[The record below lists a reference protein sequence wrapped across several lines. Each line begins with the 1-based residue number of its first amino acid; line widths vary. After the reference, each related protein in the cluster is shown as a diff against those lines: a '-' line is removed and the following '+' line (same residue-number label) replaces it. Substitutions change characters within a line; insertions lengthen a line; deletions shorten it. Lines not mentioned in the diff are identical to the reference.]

1 MHVVPSILEITS
13 TDVLRPS
20 VNRPFISKDA
30 WKQARMDCTSP
41 SMLIGANWPSALL
54 ENPLALDS
62 LSLNDAEFS
71 HLDHHNGKRNV
82 YKFGGTSVGSPS
94 RLCGLVRIVRDE
106 RERVLAVVV
115 SAMGD
120 TTDYLLE
127 AVAFAAKG
135 DSDSALK
142 VVDKLEA
149 LTLDNAHETQKQ
161 LEVQDVEDM
170 TDVIVDHFKPL
181 RELLF
186 GICLLQEQTAA
197 ATDTVLS
204 FGERISAAIVA
215 KLLTKAGVE
224 AFFLDARTWLTTD
237 DTHGCAKVFFDE
249 SKQKLQQL
257 AAQWKPNTLPVI
269 TGFIAQTR
277 GGRTT
282 TLGRNGSDYTATLV
296 GASLGADYVLIN
308 TDISGVMTADP
319 RIVDRAKALSH
330 LNHHEALELAVYGT
344 RMFHARTMVPLIKG
358 DVTMLIRNTM
368 DPEGHGTYIS
378 GVGRSGIRE
387 TCTTSLENLAI
398 IEARTRILQD
408 GSNDPSQENIGAR
421 VTKVLEELKIPVWL
435 SIRGAHGQAISVVIP
450 RSAEAKACEAIAA
463 ELSAEIESHE
473 VDPVNSESPVT
484 MLSVVA
490 EDLSK
495 VPYNQ
500 TKFFG
505 ALADA
510 GIEVLAVGQGTSS
523 RSLSCVIRG
532 DDTKVAVRRVHDA
545 FNVDYLV
552 TNVVLLGCNHITLGV
567 VRQLQKQQEL
577 YRFQHKTRVNIV
589 GFGSNCCDFMYKPQG
604 FTFEELITR
613 LESCKST
620 STVFSASAQTSTQY
634 AGAPSLEQLD
644 LLQDLAIP
652 ILVDCSGQS
661 NTQALYSACIDRG
674 IHVVAS
680 NARSVCRLPP
690 TSSRESV
697 ATSRS
702 KTGRTFFMYTST
714 IGASLPVVDTLGNI
728 LRTGDRVLGIETSL
742 SGSMNFVA
750 NEVMKGKKLS
760 EAVGEVLRKG
770 YCEQDPRDDFTGT
783 DMVAKIVVLARALGV
798 HISPSAVE
806 LEPLIPHSVL
816 DGINW
821 SDDMSVDDI
830 VAGLQSYDQAFHDKY
845 VAPARAENKRLNYV
859 ASIDLAKFPAIQA
872 KIQPVLLSED
882 HPAYYT
888 KDNEIAFGFSS
899 LQYQPNPLVLK
910 GSGTGAAASA
920 TGVLRDV
927 LTILNSLNGK
937 NVHV

>member
-1 MHVVPSILEITS
+1 
-13 TDVLRPS
+13 
-20 VNRPFISKDA
+20 
-30 WKQARMDCTSP
+30 MDCTSP
-41 SMLIGANWPSALL
+41 SMLIGANWPKEVLD
-54 ENPLALDS
+54 NPLSLDGDVLS
-62 LSLNDAEFS
+62 LSGAAGAEFS
-71 HLDHHNGKRNV
+71 HLDHRNGQRNV
-82 YKFGGTSVGSPS
+82 YKFGGTSVGGPA
-94 RLCGLVRIVRDE
+94 RLCGLVRIVREE
-106 RERVLAVVV
+106 RDRVLAVVV
-115 SAMGD
+115 SAMGH

-135 DSDSALK
+135 DADSALK
-142 VVDKLEA
+142 VVDKIQA
-149 LTLDNAHETQKQ
+149 QTLINAHDTQKE
-161 LEVQDVEDM
+161 LEVEDIEDM
-170 TDVIVDHFKPL
+170 SEVIVNHFKPL
-181 RELLF
+181 RELLY
-186 GICLLQEQTAA
+186 GICLLQEQTTT

-204 FGERISAAIVA
+204 FGERISANIVA

-224 AFFLDARTWLTTD
+224 AFFLDARDWLTTD

-249 SKQKLQQL
+249 SKTKLQEL
-257 AAQWKPNTLPVI
+257 SKHWKPNTLPVI
-269 TGFIAQTR
+269 TGFIGSTR
-277 GGRTT
+277 SGRTT

-296 GASLGADYVLIN
+296 GSSLGADYVLIN

-319 RIVDRAKALSH
+319 RIVDRAVALSH

-368 DPEGHGTYIS
+368 DPNGHGTYIS
-378 GVGRSGIRE
+378 GVGRSGTRE

-408 GSNDPSQENIGAR
+408 GSNDPHQQENIGAR

-435 SIRGAHGQAISVVIP
+435 SIRGAHGQAISVVVP
-450 RSAEAKACEAIAA
+450 RSAEEIACAAINA
-463 ELSAEIESHE
+463 ELSSEIESHE
-473 VDPVNSESPVT
+473 VDPLNSESPVT

-495 VPYNQ
+495 IPYNQ

-532 DDTKVAVRRVHDA
+532 VDTKVAVRRVHDA

-577 YRFQHKTRVNIV
+577 YRYQHKARVNIV
-589 GFGSNCCDFMYKPQG
+589 GFGSNCCDFLYNPKG

-613 LESCKST
+613 LEDCKST
-620 STVFSASAQTSTQY
+620 TAVVSASPSVSSAY

-644 LLQDLAIP
+644 QLQDLAIP
-652 ILVDCSGQS
+652 ILIDCSGQG
-661 NTQALYSACIDRG
+661 NTQDLYSACIERG

-697 ATSRS
+697 ATSRT

-714 IGASLPVVDTLGNI
+714 IGASLPVIDTLGNI

-760 EAVGEVLRKG
+760 DAVGEVLRKG
-770 YCEQDPRDDFTGT
+770 YCERDPREDFTGT

-798 HISPSAVE
+798 HINPSAVE
-806 LEPLIPHSVL
+806 LEPLIPQSIL
-816 DGINW
+816 DTITW
-821 SDDMSVDDI
+821 SNDMEVDD
-830 VAGLQSYDQAFHDKY
+830 VVSGLKAYDEVFHEKY
-845 VAPARAENKRLNYV
+845 YVPAVAENKRLHYV
-859 ASIDLAKFPAIQA
+859 ASIDLSKFPSIQA
-872 KIQPVLLSED
+872 KIQPVLISED
-882 HPAYYT
+882 HPAFYT

-899 LQYQPNPLVLK
+899 VQYPNPLVLK

-937 NVHV
+937 NVHI

>member
-1 MHVVPSILEITS
+1 
-13 TDVLRPS
+13 
-20 VNRPFISKDA
+20 
-30 WKQARMDCTSP
+30 MDCTSP
-41 SMLIGANWPSALL
+41 SMLIGANWPKEILD
-54 ENPLALDS
+54 NPLSLDSDS
-62 LSLNDAEFS
+62 LSLSTDTEFS
-71 HLDHHNGKRNV
+71 HLDHRNGKRNV
-82 YKFGGTSVGSPS
+82 YKFGGTSVGSPA
-94 RLCGLVRIVRDE
+94 RLCGLVRIVRNE

-115 SAMGD
+115 SAMGH

-127 AVAFAAKG
+127 AIDFAAKG
-135 DSDSALK
+135 DGDSALK
-142 VVDKLEA
+142 VVDKLQA
-149 LTLDNAHETQKQ
+149 LTLTNAHDTQKELQ
-161 LEVQDVEDM
+161 VEQVEDM
-170 TDVIVDHFKPL
+170 TDMIVDFFKPL

-204 FGERISAAIVA
+204 FGERISATIVA

-224 AFFLDARTWLTTD
+224 AFFLDARDWLTTD
-237 DTHGCAKVFFDE
+237 DTHGCAKVYFDE
-249 SKQKLQQL
+249 SKEKLQKL
-257 AAQWKPNTLPVI
+257 AKQWKPNTLPVI
-269 TGFIAQTR
+269 TGFIAHTR
-277 GGRTT
+277 SGRTT

-319 RIVDRAKALSH
+319 RIVDRAVALSH

-368 DPEGHGTYIS
+368 DPNGHGTYIS
-378 GVGRSGIRE
+378 GVGRSGTRE

-408 GSNDPSQENIGAR
+408 GSTDPHQQENIGAR
-421 VTKVLEELKIPVWL
+421 VTMVLEELKIPVWL
-435 SIRGAHGQAISVVIP
+435 SIRGAHGQAISVVVP
-450 RSAEAKACEAIAA
+450 RGAEKQACAAINA
-463 ELSAEIESHE
+463 ELSSEIESHE
-473 VDPVNSESPVT
+473 VDPLNSESPVT

-532 DDTKVAVRRVHDA
+532 VDTKVAVRRVHDA

-552 TNVVLLGCNHITLGV
+552 TNIVLLGCNHITLGV
-567 VRQLQKQQEL
+567 VRQLQQQQEL
-577 YRFQHKTRVNIV
+577 YRFQHKARVNIV
-589 GFGSNCCDFMYKPQG
+589 GFGSNCCDFMYNPTG
-604 FTFEELITR
+604 FTFEELIAR
-613 LESCKST
+613 LEGCEST
-620 STVFSASAQTSTQY
+620 KAVVSASSHANLSAQY
-634 AGAPSLEQLD
+634 AGAPSIEQLD
-644 LLQDLAIP
+644 QLQDLAIP
-652 ILVDCSGQS
+652 IVVDCSGQS
-661 NTQALYSACIDRG
+661 NTRDLYSACIDRG

-680 NARSVCRLPP
+680 NARSVSSLPP

-697 ATSRS
+697 ATTCA

-728 LRTGDRVLGIETSL
+728 LRTGDRVLSIETSL

-770 YCEQDPRDDFTGT
+770 YCERDPREDFTGT
-783 DMVAKIVVLARALGV
+783 DMVSKIVVLARALGV
-798 HISPSAVE
+798 HLNPSAVQ
-806 LEPLIPHSVL
+806 LEPLIPQSVL
-816 DGINW
+816 DTISW
-821 SDDMSVDDI
+821 SSEMEVDDI
-830 VAGLQSYDQAFHDKY
+830 VAGLESYDDTFREKY
-845 VAPARAENKRLNYV
+845 YAPAVAEGKRLHYV
-859 ASIDLAKFPAIQA
+859 ASIDLAKFPSIQA
-872 KIQPVLLSED
+872 KIQPVLITED
-882 HPAYYT
+882 HPAYYA

-899 LQYQPNPLVLK
+899 VQYPNPLVLK

>member
-1 MHVVPSILEITS
+1 
-13 TDVLRPS
+13 
-20 VNRPFISKDA
+20 
-30 WKQARMDCTSP
+30 MDCMSP
-41 SMLIGANWPSALL
+41 SMLIGANWSKEVLVDPISLTTNDTL
-54 ENPLALDS
+54 S
-62 LSLNDAEFS
+62 LSTAKLS
-71 HLDHHNGKRNV
+71 HLDHCNGKRNV

-94 RLCGLVRIVRDE
+94 RLCGLVHIVRNE
-106 RERVLAVVV
+106 RERILAVVV
-115 SAMGD
+115 SAMGH
-120 TTDYLLE
+120 TTDHLLK
-127 AVAFAAKG
+127 AATLAAKG
-135 DSDSALK
+135 DADNALK
-142 VVDKLEA
+142 VVDMLQA
-149 LTLDNAHETQKQ
+149 LTLTNAHETQKELQ
-161 LEVQDVEDM
+161 VEQFEDM

-186 GICLLQEQTAA
+186 GISLLEELTTA

-204 FGERISAAIVA
+204 YGERISANIVA

-224 AFFLDARTWLTTD
+224 AFYLDARKWLITD
-237 DTHGCAKVFFDE
+237 NTHGCAKVFFDE
-249 SKQKLQQL
+249 SKEKLL
-257 AAQWKPNTLPVI
+257 EMAKQWKPNTVPVI
-269 TGFIAQTR
+269 TGFIARTR

-296 GASLGADYVLIN
+296 GASLDADYVLIN

-319 RIVDRAKALSH
+319 AIVERAVALSH

-358 DVTMLIRNTM
+358 DATMLIRNTM
-368 DPEGHGTYIS
+368 DPNGHGTYIS
-378 GVGRSGIRE
+378 GISRSGTPE
-387 TCTTSLENLAI
+387 TCTTSLENLTV

-408 GSNDPSQENIGAR
+408 GSSDSHQQENIGAR

-450 RSAEAKACEAIAA
+450 RSSEEQACAAINV

-473 VDPVNSESPVT
+473 VDPVNSISPVT

-523 RSLSCVIRG
+523 RSLSCIIRG
-532 DDTKVAVRRVHDA
+532 ADTKIAVRRVHDT

-552 TNVVLLGCNHITLGV
+552 TNVVLLGCNHITLDV
-567 VRQLQKQQEL
+567 VRQLQKQREL
-577 YRFQHKTRVNIV
+577 YRYQHKAHVNIV
-589 GFGSNCCDFMYKPQG
+589 GFGSKCCDFLYNSKG
-604 FTFEELITR
+604 FSFEELILR
-613 LESCKST
+613 LENCKST
-620 STVFSASAQTSTQY
+620 SAVVSASLSTGKMPY
-634 AGAPSLEQLD
+634 SGAPSLEQLD
-644 LLQDLAIP
+644 QLQDLAIP
-652 ILVDCSGQS
+652 ILVDCSGQGS
-661 NTQALYSACIDRG
+661 TQDLYSACIERG

-680 NARSVCRLPP
+680 NARSVCCLPP

-697 ATSRS
+697 ATTRT

-714 IGASLPVVDTLGNI
+714 IGASLPVVETLGNI
-728 LRTGDRVLGIETSL
+728 LRMGDRVLRIETTL

-770 YCEQDPRDDFTGT
+770 YCERDPREDFTGT

-798 HISPSAVE
+798 HISASAVQ
-806 LEPLIPHSVL
+806 LEPLIPQSVL
-816 DGINW
+816 DTIAW
-821 SDDMSVDDI
+821 SNDLEVNNI
-830 VAGLQSYDQAFHDKY
+830 VTGLEAYDATFREKY
-845 VAPARAENKRLNYV
+845 YIPAVAESKRLHYV
-859 ASIDLAKFPAIQA
+859 ASIDLAKFPSIQA
-872 KIQPVLLSED
+872 TIKPLLISED
-882 HPAYYT
+882 HPAFYT

-899 LQYQPNPLVLK
+899 VQYPNPLVLK

>member
-1 MHVVPSILEITS
+1 
-13 TDVLRPS
+13 
-20 VNRPFISKDA
+20 
-30 WKQARMDCTSP
+30 MDCTSP
-41 SMLIGANWPSALL
+41 SMLIGANWPKEVLD
-54 ENPLALDS
+54 NPLSLDGDVLS
-62 LSLNDAEFS
+62 LSGAADAEFS
-71 HLDHHNGKRNV
+71 HLDHRNGKRNV
-82 YKFGGTSVGSPS
+82 YKFGGTSVGSPA
-94 RLCGLVRIVRDE
+94 RLCGLVRIVREE
-106 RERVLAVVV
+106 RGRVLAVVV
-115 SAMGD
+115 SAMGH

-135 DSDSALK
+135 DADSALK
-142 VVDKLEA
+142 VVDKIQA
-149 LTLDNAHETQKQ
+149 LTLTNAHDTQKE
-161 LEVQDVEDM
+161 LEVEEIEDM
-170 TDVIVDHFKPL
+170 TEVIVNHFKPL
-181 RELLF
+181 RELLY

-197 ATDTVLS
+197 AMDTVLS
-204 FGERISAAIVA
+204 FGERISANIVA

-224 AFFLDARTWLTTD
+224 AFFLDARDWLTTD
-237 DTHGCAKVFFDE
+237 YTHGCAKVFFDE
-249 SKQKLQQL
+249 SKEKLQEL
-257 AAQWKPNTLPVI
+257 SKEWKSNTLPVI
-269 TGFIAQTR
+269 TGFIGSTR
-277 GGRTT
+277 SGRTT

-296 GASLGADYVLIN
+296 GSSLGADYVLIN

-319 RIVDRAKALSH
+319 RIVDRAAALSH

-358 DVTMLIRNTM
+358 DVTMFIRNTM
-368 DPEGHGTYIS
+368 DPNGHGTYIS
-378 GVGRSGIRE
+378 GVGRSGTRE

-408 GSNDPSQENIGAR
+408 GSSDPHQQENIGAR
-421 VTKVLEELKIPVWL
+421 VTKVLEELKTPVWL
-435 SIRGAHGQAISVVIP
+435 SIRGAHGQAISVVVS
-450 RSAEAKACEAIAA
+450 RSAEEIACAAINT
-463 ELSAEIESHE
+463 ELSTEIESHE
-473 VDPVNSESPVT
+473 VDPLNSESPVT

-495 VPYNQ
+495 IPYNQ

-510 GIEVLAVGQGTSS
+510 GIEVLAVGG
-523 RSLSCVIRG
+523 
-532 DDTKVAVRRVHDA
+532 
-545 FNVDYLV
+545 
-552 TNVVLLGCNHITLGV
+552 GCNHITLGV

-577 YRFQHKTRVNIV
+577 YRYQHKARVNIV
-589 GFGSNCCDFMYKPQG
+589 GFGSNCCDFLYNPKG
-604 FTFEELITR
+604 FTFENLISR
-613 LESCKST
+613 LEDCKST
-620 STVFSASAQTSTQY
+620 TAVVSASPSVSSAY
-634 AGAPSLEQLD
+634 AGAPSLDQLD
-644 LLQDLAIP
+644 QLQDSAIP
-652 ILVDCSGQS
+652 ILIDCSGQG
-661 NTQALYSACIDRG
+661 NTQELYSACIERG

-697 ATSRS
+697 ATSRA

-714 IGASLPVVDTLGNI
+714 IGASLPVIDTLGNI

-770 YCEQDPRDDFTGT
+770 YCERDPREDFTGT

-798 HISPSAVE
+798 HINPSAVE
-806 LEPLIPHSVL
+806 LEPLIPQSVL
-816 DGINW
+816 DTITW
-821 SDDMSVDDI
+821 SNDMEVDDI
-830 VAGLQSYDQAFHDKY
+830 VSGLKAYDEVFHKKY
-845 VAPARAENKRLNYV
+845 YVPAVAENKHLHYV
-859 ASIDLAKFPAIQA
+859 ASIDLSKFPLIQA
-872 KIQPVLLSED
+872 KIQPVLISDD
-882 HPAYYT
+882 HPAFYT

-899 LQYQPNPLVLK
+899 VQYPNPLVLK

>member
-1 MHVVPSILEITS
+1 
-13 TDVLRPS
+13 
-20 VNRPFISKDA
+20 
-30 WKQARMDCTSP
+30 MDCTSP
-41 SMLIGANWPSALL
+41 SMLIGANWPKEVLD
-54 ENPLALDS
+54 NPLSLDGDVLS
-62 LSLNDAEFS
+62 LSGAADAEFS
-71 HLDHHNGKRNV
+71 HLDHRNGKRNV
-82 YKFGGTSVGSPS
+82 YKFGGTSVGSPA
-94 RLCGLVRIVRDE
+94 RLCGLVRILREE
-106 RERVLAVVV
+106 RGRVLAVVV
-115 SAMGD
+115 SAMGH

-135 DSDSALK
+135 DADSALK
-142 VVDKLEA
+142 VVDKIQA
-149 LTLDNAHETQKQ
+149 LTLTNAHDTQKE
-161 LEVQDVEDM
+161 LEVEEIEDM
-170 TDVIVDHFKPL
+170 TEVIVNHFKPL
-181 RELLF
+181 RELLY

-204 FGERISAAIVA
+204 FGERISANIVA

-224 AFFLDARTWLTTD
+224 AFFLDARDWLTTD

-249 SKQKLQQL
+249 SKEKLQEL
-257 AAQWKPNTLPVI
+257 SKEWKSNTLPVI
-269 TGFIAQTR
+269 TGFIGSTR
-277 GGRTT
+277 SGRTT

-296 GASLGADYVLIN
+296 GSSLGADYVLIN

-319 RIVDRAKALSH
+319 RIVDRAAALSH

-368 DPEGHGTYIS
+368 DPNGHGTYIS
-378 GVGRSGIRE
+378 GVGRSGTRE

-408 GSNDPSQENIGAR
+408 GSSDPHQQENIGAR

-435 SIRGAHGQAISVVIP
+435 SIRGAHGQAISVVVP
-450 RSAEAKACEAIAA
+450 RSAEEIACVAINT
-463 ELSAEIESHE
+463 ELSTEIESHE
-473 VDPVNSESPVT
+473 VDPLNSESPVT

-490 EDLSK
+490 EDLSTI
-495 VPYNQ
+495 PYNQ

-510 GIEVLAVGQGTSS
+510 GIEVLAVGG
-523 RSLSCVIRG
+523 
-532 DDTKVAVRRVHDA
+532 
-545 FNVDYLV
+545 
-552 TNVVLLGCNHITLGV
+552 GCNHITLGV

-577 YRFQHKTRVNIV
+577 YRYQHKARVNIV
-589 GFGSNCCDFMYKPQG
+589 GFGSNCCDFLYNPKG
-604 FTFEELITR
+604 FTFEDLISR
-613 LESCKST
+613 LEDCKST
-620 STVFSASAQTSTQY
+620 TAVVSASPSVSSAY
-634 AGAPSLEQLD
+634 AGAPSLDQLD
-644 LLQDLAIP
+644 QLQDSAIP
-652 ILVDCSGQS
+652 ILIDCSGQG
-661 NTQALYSACIDRG
+661 NTQELYSACIERG

-697 ATSRS
+697 ATSRA

-714 IGASLPVVDTLGNI
+714 IGASLPVIDTLGNI

-750 NEVMKGKKLS
+750 NEVLKGKKLS

-770 YCEQDPRDDFTGT
+770 YCERDPREDFTGT

-798 HISPSAVE
+798 HINPSAVE
-806 LEPLIPHSVL
+806 LEPLIPQSVL
-816 DGINW
+816 DTITW
-821 SDDMSVDDI
+821 SNTMEVDDI
-830 VAGLQSYDQAFHDKY
+830 VSGLKSYDEVFHKKY
-845 VAPARAENKRLNYV
+845 YVPAVAENKRLHYV
-859 ASIDLAKFPAIQA
+859 ASIDLSKFPSIQA
-872 KIQPVLLSED
+872 KIQPVLISED
-882 HPAYYT
+882 HPAFYT

-899 LQYQPNPLVLK
+899 VQYPNPLVLK

>member
-1 MHVVPSILEITS
+1 
-13 TDVLRPS
+13 
-20 VNRPFISKDA
+20 
-30 WKQARMDCTSP
+30 MDCTSP
-41 SMLIGANWPSALL
+41 SMLIGANWPKEIL
-54 ENPLALDS
+54 ENPLSLDGDTFS
-62 LSLNDAEFS
+62 LSSKEFS
-71 HLDHHNGKRNV
+71 HLDHRKGTRNV

-115 SAMGD
+115 SAMGH

-127 AVAFAAKG
+127 AVKFAAKG
-135 DSDSALK
+135 DADEALK
-142 VVDKLEA
+142 VVDKLQG
-149 LTLDNAHETQKQ
+149 LTLTNAHETQKE
-161 LEVQDVEDM
+161 LEVESVEDM
-170 TDVIVDHFKPL
+170 TELIIEHFKPL

-186 GICLLQEQTAA
+186 GICLLQEKTAA

-204 FGERISAAIVA
+204 FGERISATIVA

-224 AFFLDARTWLTTD
+224 AFFLDARDWLTTD
-237 DTHGCAKVFFDE
+237 EKYGCAKVYFDE
-249 SKQKLQQL
+249 SKEKLQEL
-257 AAQWKPNTLPVI
+257 AKQWKPNTLPVI
-269 TGFIAQTR
+269 TGFIARTR
-277 GGRTT
+277 SGRTT

-296 GASLGADYVLIN
+296 GSSLGADYVLIN

-319 RIVDRAKALSH
+319 RIVDRAVALSH

-368 DPEGHGTYIS
+368 DPNGHGTYIS
-378 GVGRSGIRE
+378 GVGRSGTRE

-408 GSNDPSQENIGAR
+408 GSTDPHQQENIGAR

-435 SIRGAHGQAISVVIP
+435 SIRGAHGQAISVVVP
-450 RSAEAKACEAIAA
+450 RSSEEQACAAITA

-473 VDPVNSESPVT
+473 VDPLNSESPVT

-532 DDTKVAVRRVHDA
+532 ADTKVAVRRVHDA

-577 YRFQHKTRVNIV
+577 YRYQHKTHVNIV
-589 GFGSNCCDFMYKPQG
+589 GFGSNCCEFMYNPKG

-613 LESCKST
+613 LEGCKST
-620 STVFSASAQTSTQY
+620 KAVVSASPVSSASTPY
-634 AGAPSLEQLD
+634 TGAPSLEQLD
-644 LLQDLAIP
+644 QLQDMAIP
-652 ILVDCSGQS
+652 ILIDCSGQD
-661 NTQALYSACIDRG
+661 NTQDLYSACIERG

-697 ATSRS
+697 ATTRS

-742 SGSMNFVA
+742 SGSMNYVA

-760 EAVGEVLRKG
+760 EAVGEVLHKG
-770 YCEQDPRDDFTGT
+770 YCERDPREDFTGT

-798 HISPSAVE
+798 HINASAVQ
-806 LEPLIPHSVL
+806 LEPLIP
-816 DGINW
+816 
-821 SDDMSVDDI
+821 
-830 VAGLQSYDQAFHDKY
+830 Q
-845 VAPARAENKRLNYV
+845 
-859 ASIDLAKFPAIQA
+859 
-872 KIQPVLLSED
+872 
-882 HPAYYT
+882 
-888 KDNEIAFGFSS
+888 
-899 LQYQPNPLVLK
+899 
-910 GSGTGAAASA
+910 
-920 TGVLRDV
+920 
-927 LTILNSLNGK
+927 
-937 NVHV
+937 

>member
-1 MHVVPSILEITS
+1 
-13 TDVLRPS
+13 
-20 VNRPFISKDA
+20 
-30 WKQARMDCTSP
+30 MDCTSP
-41 SMLIGANWPSALL
+41 SMLIGANWPNAILD
-54 ENPLALDS
+54 NPLSLDGDISLPS
-62 LSLNDAEFS
+62 LSDASELQFS
-71 HLDHHNGKRNV
+71 HLDHQNGKRNV
-82 YKFGGTSVGSPS
+82 YKFGGTSVGSPA

-115 SAMGD
+115 SAMGHS
-120 TTDYLLE
+120 TDYLLE

-135 DSDSALK
+135 DADSALK
-142 VVDKLEA
+142 IVDKLET
-149 LTLDNAHETQKQ
+149 LTIVNAHDTQKELAVEQ
-161 LEVQDVEDM
+161 VEDM
-170 TDVIVDHFKPL
+170 TDMIVDHFKPL
-181 RELLF
+181 RELL
-186 GICLLQEQTAA
+186 A
-197 ATDTVLS
+197 V
-204 FGERISAAIVA
+204 IVA

-224 AFFLDARTWLTTD
+224 AFFLDAREWITTD

-249 SKQKLQQL
+249 SKEKLQQL

-277 GGRTT
+277 SGRTT

-319 RIVDRAKALSH
+319 RIVDRAVALSH

-368 DPEGHGTYIS
+368 DPNGHGTYIS
-378 GVGRSGIRE
+378 GVGRSGTRE

-408 GSNDPSQENIGAR
+408 GSTDPHQQENIGAR
-421 VTKVLEELKIPVWL
+421 VTKVLEGLKVPVWL
-435 SIRGAHGQAISVVIP
+435 SIRGAHGQAISVVVS
-450 RSAEAKACEAIAA
+450 RSAEAKACEAITA

-473 VDPVNSESPVT
+473 VDSLNSESPVT

-510 GIEVLAVGQGTSS
+510 GVEVLAVGQGTSS
-523 RSLSCVIRG
+523 RSLSCIIG
-532 DDTKVAVRRVHDA
+532 GADTKVAVRRVHDA

-552 TNVVLLGCNHITLGV
+552 TNIVLLGCNHITLGV

-577 YRFQHKTRVNIV
+577 YRYQHKARVNVV
-589 GFGSNCCDFMYKPQG
+589 GFGSNCCDFMYNPHS

-620 STVFSASAQTSTQY
+620 KTVFSASTQASLQY
-634 AGAPSLEQLD
+634 SGAPSLEQLD

-652 ILVDCSGQS
+652 ILVDCSGQA
-661 NTQALYSACIDRG
+661 NTKDLYSACIERG

-702 KTGRTFFMYTST
+702 KAGRAFFMYTST

-742 SGSMNFVA
+742 SGSMNYVA

-770 YCEQDPRDDFTGT
+770 YCEQDPRDDFTGS

-798 HISPSAVE
+798 HINPSAVE
-806 LEPLIPHSVL
+806 LEPLIPQSVL
-816 DGINW
+816 DTITW
-821 SDDMSVDDI
+821 SDDMEVDDI
-830 VAGLQSYDQAFHDKY
+830 ITGLKSYDEAFHERYY
-845 VAPARAENKRLNYV
+845 VPAVAEGKRLHYV

-872 KIQPVLLSED
+872 KIQPMLISED
-882 HPAYYT
+882 HPAFYT

-899 LQYQPNPLVLK
+899 LQYQPSPLVLK
-910 GSGTGAAASA
+910 GAGSGAVASA
-920 TGVLRDV
+920 IGVLRDV

-937 NVHV
+937 NIHV

>member
-1 MHVVPSILEITS
+1 
-13 TDVLRPS
+13 
-20 VNRPFISKDA
+20 
-30 WKQARMDCTSP
+30 MDCTSP
-41 SMLIGANWPSALL
+41 SMLIGANWPKEVLD
-54 ENPLALDS
+54 NPLSLDGDVLS
-62 LSLNDAEFS
+62 LSGAADAEFS
-71 HLDHHNGKRNV
+71 HLDHRNGKRNV
-82 YKFGGTSVGSPS
+82 YKFGGTSVGSPA
-94 RLCGLVRIVRDE
+94 RLCGLVRILREE
-106 RERVLAVVV
+106 RGRVLAVVV
-115 SAMGD
+115 SAMGH

-135 DSDSALK
+135 DADSALK
-142 VVDKLEA
+142 VVDKIQA
-149 LTLDNAHETQKQ
+149 LTLTNAHDTQKE
-161 LEVQDVEDM
+161 LEVEEIEDM
-170 TDVIVDHFKPL
+170 TEVIVNHFKPL
-181 RELLF
+181 RELLY

-204 FGERISAAIVA
+204 FGERISANIVA

-224 AFFLDARTWLTTD
+224 AFFLDARDWLTTD

-249 SKQKLQQL
+249 SKEKLQEL
-257 AAQWKPNTLPVI
+257 SKEWKSNTLPVI
-269 TGFIAQTR
+269 TGFIGSTR
-277 GGRTT
+277 SGRTT

-296 GASLGADYVLIN
+296 GSSLGADYVLIN

-319 RIVDRAKALSH
+319 RIVDRAAALSH

-368 DPEGHGTYIS
+368 DPNGHGTYIS
-378 GVGRSGIRE
+378 GVGRSGTRE

-408 GSNDPSQENIGAR
+408 GSSDPHQQENIGAR

-435 SIRGAHGQAISVVIP
+435 SIRGAHGQAISVVVP
-450 RSAEAKACEAIAA
+450 RSAEEIACVAINT
-463 ELSAEIESHE
+463 ELSTEIESHE
-473 VDPVNSESPVT
+473 VDPLNSESPVT

-490 EDLSK
+490 EDLSTI
-495 VPYNQ
+495 PYNQ

-510 GIEVLAVGQGTSS
+510 GIEVLAVGG
-523 RSLSCVIRG
+523 
-532 DDTKVAVRRVHDA
+532 
-545 FNVDYLV
+545 
-552 TNVVLLGCNHITLGV
+552 GCNHITLGV

-577 YRFQHKTRVNIV
+577 YRYQHKARVNIV
-589 GFGSNCCDFMYKPQG
+589 GFDSNCCDFLYNPKG
-604 FTFEELITR
+604 FTFEDLISR
-613 LESCKST
+613 LEDCKST
-620 STVFSASAQTSTQY
+620 TAVVSASPSVSSAY
-634 AGAPSLEQLD
+634 AGAPSLDQLD
-644 LLQDLAIP
+644 QLQDSAIP
-652 ILVDCSGQS
+652 ILIDCSGQG
-661 NTQALYSACIDRG
+661 NTQELYSACIERG

-697 ATSRS
+697 ATSRA

-714 IGASLPVVDTLGNI
+714 IGASLPVIDTLGNI

-750 NEVMKGKKLS
+750 NEVLKGKKLS

-770 YCEQDPRDDFTGT
+770 YCERDPREDFTGT

-798 HISPSAVE
+798 HINPSAVE
-806 LEPLIPHSVL
+806 LEPLIPQSVL
-816 DGINW
+816 DTITW
-821 SDDMSVDDI
+821 SNTMEVDDI
-830 VAGLQSYDQAFHDKY
+830 VSGLKSYDEVFHKKY
-845 VAPARAENKRLNYV
+845 YVPAVAENKRLHYV
-859 ASIDLAKFPAIQA
+859 ASIDLSKFPSIQA
-872 KIQPVLLSED
+872 KIQPVLISED
-882 HPAYYT
+882 HPAFYT

-899 LQYQPNPLVLK
+899 VQYPNPLVLK

>member
-1 MHVVPSILEITS
+1 
-13 TDVLRPS
+13 
-20 VNRPFISKDA
+20 
-30 WKQARMDCTSP
+30 MDCTSP
-41 SMLIGANWPSALL
+41 SMLIGANWSKEVLVDPISLTTNDTL
-54 ENPLALDS
+54 S
-62 LSLNDAEFS
+62 LSTAKLS
-71 HLDHHNGKRNV
+71 HLDHCNGKRNV

-94 RLCGLVRIVRDE
+94 RLCGLVHIVRNE
-106 RERVLAVVV
+106 RERILAVVV
-115 SAMGD
+115 SAMGH
-120 TTDYLLE
+120 TTDHLLK
-127 AVAFAAKG
+127 AATLAAKG
-135 DSDSALK
+135 DADNALK
-142 VVDKLEA
+142 VVDMLQA
-149 LTLDNAHETQKQ
+149 LTLTNAHETQKELQVEQ
-161 LEVQDVEDM
+161 LEDM

-186 GICLLQEQTAA
+186 GISLLEELTTA

-204 FGERISAAIVA
+204 YGERISANIVA

-224 AFFLDARTWLTTD
+224 ALYLDARKWLTTD

-249 SKQKLQQL
+249 SKEKLLEL
-257 AAQWKPNTLPVI
+257 AKQWKPNTVPVI
-269 TGFIAQTR
+269 AGFIARTR

-296 GASLGADYVLIN
+296 GASLDADYVLIN

-319 RIVDRAKALSH
+319 RIVERAVALSH

-358 DVTMLIRNTM
+358 DATMLIRNTM
-368 DPEGHGTYIS
+368 DPNGHGTYIS
-378 GVGRSGIRE
+378 GISRSGTPE
-387 TCTTSLENLAI
+387 TCTTSLENLTV

-408 GSNDPSQENIGAR
+408 GGSDSHQQENIGAR

-450 RSAEAKACEAIAA
+450 RSSEEQACAAINV

-473 VDPVNSESPVT
+473 VDPVNSISPVT

-523 RSLSCVIRG
+523 RSLSCIIRG
-532 DDTKVAVRRVHDA
+532 ADTKIAVRRVHDA

-552 TNVVLLGCNHITLGV
+552 TNVVLLGCNHITLDV
-567 VRQLQKQQEL
+567 VRQLQKQREL
-577 YRFQHKTRVNIV
+577 YRYQHKAHVNIV
-589 GFGSNCCDFMYKPQG
+589 GFGSKCCDFLYNSKG
-604 FTFEELITR
+604 FSFEELILR
-613 LESCKST
+613 LENCKST
-620 STVFSASAQTSTQY
+620 SAVVSASLSTGQMPY
-634 AGAPSLEQLD
+634 SGTPSLEQLD
-644 LLQDLAIP
+644 QLQDLAIP
-652 ILVDCSGQS
+652 ILVDCSGQGS
-661 NTQALYSACIDRG
+661 TQDLYSACIERG

-697 ATSRS
+697 ATTRT

-714 IGASLPVVDTLGNI
+714 IGASLPVVETLGNI
-728 LRTGDRVLGIETSL
+728 LRMGDRVLRIETSL

-750 NEVMKGKKLS
+750 NEVMKGKNLS

-770 YCEQDPRDDFTGT
+770 YCERDPREDFTGT

-798 HISPSAVE
+798 HISASAVQ
-806 LEPLIPHSVL
+806 LEPLIPQSVL
-816 DGINW
+816 DTIAW
-821 SDDMSVDDI
+821 SNDLEVNDI
-830 VAGLQSYDQAFHDKY
+830 VTGLEAYDATFREKY
-845 VAPARAENKRLNYV
+845 YIPAVAESKRLHYV
-859 ASIDLAKFPAIQA
+859 ASIDLAKFPSIQA
-872 KIQPVLLSED
+872 TIKPLLISED
-882 HPAYYT
+882 HPVFYT

-899 LQYQPNPLVLK
+899 VQYPNPLVLK

>member
-1 MHVVPSILEITS
+1 
-13 TDVLRPS
+13 
-20 VNRPFISKDA
+20 
-30 WKQARMDCTSP
+30 MDCTSP
-41 SMLIGANWPSALL
+41 SMLIGANWPQEVLAHPLL
-54 ENPLALDS
+54 LDG
-62 LSLNDAEFS
+62 DAPTEFS
-71 HLDHHNGKRNV
+71 HLDHRKGARNV
-82 YKFGGTSVGSPS
+82 YKFGGTSVGSPA
-94 RLCGLVRIVRDE
+94 RLRGLVRIVRDE
-106 RERVLAVVV
+106 RARVLAVVV
-115 SAMGD
+115 SAMGH

-127 AVAFAAKG
+127 AVALAAKG
-135 DSDSALK
+135 DAEGALQ
-142 VVDKLEA
+142 VVDRIQA
-149 LTLDNAHETQKQ
+149 LTLTNAHETQKQ
-161 LEVQDVEDM
+161 LEVEHVEDM
-170 TDVIVDHFKPL
+170 GALVADHFKPL

-204 FGERISAAIVA
+204 FGERISATIVA
-215 KLLTKAGVE
+215 KLLTKAGVD
-224 AFFLDARTWLTTD
+224 AFFLDARDWLATD

-249 SKQKLQQL
+249 SKEKLQEL
-257 AAQWKPNTLPVI
+257 ASQWEPNSLPVI
-269 TGFIAQTR
+269 TGFIAKTR

-319 RIVDRAKALSH
+319 RIVDRAVALSH

-368 DPEGHGTYIS
+368 DPDGHGTYIS
-378 GVGRSGIRE
+378 GVGRSGTRE

-408 GSNDPSQENIGAR
+408 GSTDAHQQQENIGAR

-435 SIRGAHGQAISVVIP
+435 SIRGAHGQAISVVVP
-450 RSAEAKACEAIAA
+450 RSAEEVACAATTA

-473 VDPVNSESPVT
+473 VDPLNAESPVT

-532 DDTKVAVRRVHDA
+532 ADTKVAVRRVHDA
-545 FNVDYLV
+545 FNVDHLV

-577 YRFQHKTRVNIV
+577 YRYQHKARVNIV
-589 GFGSNCCDFMYKPQG
+589 GFGSNCCDFLYNPKG
-604 FTFEELITR
+604 FTFEELVTR
-613 LESCKST
+613 LEGCKST
-620 STVFSASAQTSTQY
+620 TAVVSAPPAPSASTPYS
-634 AGAPSLEQLD
+634 GAPSAEQLD
-644 LLQDLAIP
+644 QLQDLAIP
-652 ILVDCSGQS
+652 IVIDCSGQG
-661 NTQALYSACIDRG
+661 NTQDLYSACIERG

-697 ATSRS
+697 ATTRA
-702 KTGRTFFMYTST
+702 KTGGRTFFMYTST

-742 SGSMNFVA
+742 SGSMNCVA

-760 EAVGEVLRKG
+760 VAVGEVLRKG
-770 YCEQDPRDDFTGT
+770 YCERDPREDFTGT
-783 DMVAKIVVLARALGV
+783 DMVAKIVVLARALGA
-798 HISPSAVE
+798 HINPSAVQ
-806 LEPLIPHSVL
+806 LEPLIPQSVL
-816 DGINW
+816 DTITW
-821 SDDMSVDDI
+821 SNDMEVDDI
-830 VAGLQSYDQAFHDKY
+830 VSGLEAYDETFRETYY
-845 VAPARAENKRLNYV
+845 VPAVAENKRLHYV
-859 ASIDLAKFPAIQA
+859 ASIDLSKFPSIQA
-872 KIQPVLLSED
+872 KIQPVLISED
-882 HPAYYT
+882 HPAFYT

-899 LQYQPNPLVLK
+899 VQYPNPLVLK
-910 GSGTGAAASA
+910 GAGTGAAASA

-927 LTILNSLNGK
+927 LTILNSLNGR

>member
-1 MHVVPSILEITS
+1 
-13 TDVLRPS
+13 
-20 VNRPFISKDA
+20 
-30 WKQARMDCTSP
+30 MDCTSP
-41 SMLIGANWPSALL
+41 SMLIGANWPKEIL
-54 ENPLALDS
+54 ENPLSLDGDTFS
-62 LSLNDAEFS
+62 LSSKEFS
-71 HLDHHNGKRNV
+71 HLDHRKGTRNV

-115 SAMGD
+115 SAMGH

-127 AVAFAAKG
+127 AVKFAAKG
-135 DSDSALK
+135 DADEALK
-142 VVDKLEA
+142 VVDKLQT
-149 LTLDNAHETQKQ
+149 LTLTNAHETQKE
-161 LEVQDVEDM
+161 LEVENVEDM
-170 TDVIVDHFKPL
+170 T
-181 RELLF
+181 EL
-186 GICLLQEQTAA
+186 EQTAA

-204 FGERISAAIVA
+204 FGERISATIVA

-224 AFFLDARTWLTTD
+224 AFFLDARDWLTTD
-237 DTHGCAKVFFDE
+237 DTYGCAKVYFDE
-249 SKQKLQQL
+249 SKEKLQEL
-257 AAQWKPNTLPVI
+257 AKQWKPNTLPVI
-269 TGFIAQTR
+269 TGFIARTR
-277 GGRTT
+277 SGRTA

-296 GASLGADYVLIN
+296 GSSLGADYVLIN

-319 RIVDRAKALSH
+319 RIVDRAVALSH

-368 DPEGHGTYIS
+368 DPNGHGTYIS
-378 GVGRSGIRE
+378 GVGRSGTRE

-408 GSNDPSQENIGAR
+408 GSTDPHQQENIGAR

-435 SIRGAHGQAISVVIP
+435 SIRGAHGQAISVVVP
-450 RSAEAKACEAIAA
+450 RSSEEQACAAITA

-473 VDPVNSESPVT
+473 VDPLNSESPVT

-532 DDTKVAVRRVHDA
+532 ADTKVAVRRVHDA

-552 TNVVLLGCNHITLGV
+552 TNIVLLGCNHITLGV

-577 YRFQHKTRVNIV
+577 YRYQHKTHVNIV
-589 GFGSNCCDFMYKPQG
+589 GFGSNCCEFLYNPKG

-613 LESCKST
+613 LEGCKST
-620 STVFSASAQTSTQY
+620 KAVVSASPVSSASTPY
-634 AGAPSLEQLD
+634 TGAPSLEQLD
-644 LLQDLAIP
+644 QLQDMAIP
-652 ILVDCSGQS
+652 ILIDCSGQD
-661 NTQALYSACIDRG
+661 NTQDLYSACIERG

-697 ATSRS
+697 ATTRS
-702 KTGRTFFMYTST
+702 KTGH
-714 IGASLPVVDTLGNI
+714 
-728 LRTGDRVLGIETSL
+728 RVLGIETSL
-742 SGSMNFVA
+742 SGSMNYVA

-760 EAVGEVLRKG
+760 EAVGEVLHKG
-770 YCEQDPRDDFTGT
+770 YCERDPREDFT
-783 DMVAKIVVLARALGV
+783 ALF
-798 HISPSAVE
+798 
-806 LEPLIPHSVL
+806 
-816 DGINW
+816 N
-821 SDDMSVDDI
+821 
-830 VAGLQSYDQAFHDKY
+830 
-845 VAPARAENKRLNYV
+845 
-859 ASIDLAKFPAIQA
+859 
-872 KIQPVLLSED
+872 
-882 HPAYYT
+882 
-888 KDNEIAFGFSS
+888 
-899 LQYQPNPLVLK
+899 
-910 GSGTGAAASA
+910 
-920 TGVLRDV
+920 
-927 LTILNSLNGK
+927 
-937 NVHV
+937 

>member
-1 MHVVPSILEITS
+1 
-13 TDVLRPS
+13 
-20 VNRPFISKDA
+20 
-30 WKQARMDCTSP
+30 MDCTSP
-41 SMLIGANWPSALL
+41 SMLIGANWPKEIL
-54 ENPLALDS
+54 ENPLSLEDDFS
-62 LSLNDAEFS
+62 LSPQEFS
-71 HLDHHNGKRNV
+71 HLDHRKGSRNV

-94 RLCGLVRIVRDE
+94 RLCGLVRIVREE

-115 SAMGD
+115 SAMGH

-127 AVAFAAKG
+127 AVKVAANG
-135 DSDSALK
+135 DADGALK
-142 VVDKLEA
+142 VVDKLQA
-149 LTLDNAHETQKQ
+149 LTLSNAHDTQKE
-161 LEVQDVEDM
+161 LEVESVEDM
-170 TDVIVDHFKPL
+170 TELIVDHFKPL

-204 FGERISAAIVA
+204 FGERISATIVA

-224 AFFLDARTWLTTD
+224 AFFLDARDWLTTD

-249 SKQKLQQL
+249 SKEKLQEL
-257 AAQWKPNTLPVI
+257 AKQWKPNTLPVI
-269 TGFIAQTR
+269 TGFIAR
-277 GGRTT
+277 SRSGRTS

-296 GASLGADYVLIN
+296 GSSLGADYVLIN

-319 RIVDRAKALSH
+319 RIVDRAVALSH

-368 DPEGHGTYIS
+368 DPNGHGTYIS
-378 GVGRSGIRE
+378 GVGRSGTRE

-408 GSNDPSQENIGAR
+408 GSSDPHQQENIGAR
-421 VTKVLEELKIPVWL
+421 VTKALEELKIPVWL
-435 SIRGAHGQAISVVIP
+435 SIRGAHGQAISVVVP
-450 RSAEAKACEAIAA
+450 RSAEQQACAAITV

-473 VDPVNSESPVT
+473 VDPLNSESPVT

-532 DDTKVAVRRVHDA
+532 ADTKVAVRRVHDA

-552 TNVVLLGCNHITLGV
+552 TNIVLLGCNHITLGV

-577 YRFQHKTRVNIV
+577 YRYQHKTHVNIV
-589 GFGSNCCDFMYKPQG
+589 GFGSNCCDFLYNPKG

-613 LESCKST
+613 LEGCKST
-620 STVFSASAQTSTQY
+620 NAVVSASPVSSASTLY

-644 LLQDLAIP
+644 QLQDMAIP
-652 ILVDCSGQS
+652 ILIDCSGQG
-661 NTQALYSACIDRG
+661 NTQDLYSACIERG

-697 ATSRS
+697 ATTRT

-742 SGSMNFVA
+742 SGSMNYVA

-770 YCEQDPRDDFTGT
+770 YCERDPREDFTGM

-798 HISPSAVE
+798 HVDPSAVE
-806 LEPLIPHSVL
+806 LEPLIPQSVL
-816 DGINW
+816 DTIAW
-821 SDDMSVDDI
+821 SNDMEVDDI
-830 VAGLQSYDQAFHDKY
+830 VTGLESYDDTFRENYYD
-845 VAPARAENKRLNYV
+845 PAIAENKRLHYV
-859 ASIDLAKFPAIQA
+859 ASVDLAKFPSIQA
-872 KIQPVLLSED
+872 KIHPLLVSED
-882 HPAYYT
+882 HPAFYT

-899 LQYQPNPLVLK
+899 VQYPNPLVLK

>member
-1 MHVVPSILEITS
+1 
-13 TDVLRPS
+13 
-20 VNRPFISKDA
+20 
-30 WKQARMDCTSP
+30 MDCTSP
-41 SMLIGANWPSALL
+41 SMLIGANWPKEILD
-54 ENPLALDS
+54 NPLTLDGDT
-62 LSLNDAEFS
+62 LSAAATETEFS

-82 YKFGGTSVGSPS
+82 YKFGGTSVGSPA
-94 RLCGLVRIVRDE
+94 RLCGLVQIVREE

-115 SAMGD
+115 SAMGH

-135 DSDSALK
+135 DADKALK
-142 VVDKLEA
+142 VVDKLQD
-149 LTLDNAHETQKQ
+149 LTLTNAHDTQKE
-161 LEVQDVEDM
+161 LEVEQVEDM
-170 TDVIVDHFKPL
+170 TDMIIDHFKPL

-204 FGERISAAIVA
+204 FGERISATIVA

-224 AFFLDARTWLTTD
+224 AFFLDARDWLTTD

-249 SKQKLQQL
+249 SKENLQAL
-257 AAQWKPNTLPVI
+257 AKQWKPNTLPVI
-269 TGFIAQTR
+269 TGFIARTR
-277 GGRTT
+277 SGRTT

-319 RIVDRAKALSH
+319 RIVDRAVALSH

-358 DVTMLIRNTM
+358 EVTMLIRNTM
-368 DPEGHGTYIS
+368 DPNGHGTYIS
-378 GVGRSGIRE
+378 GVGRSGTRE

-408 GSNDPSQENIGAR
+408 GSNDHQQENIGAR

-435 SIRGAHGQAISVVIP
+435 SIRGAHGQAISVVVP
-450 RSAEAKACEAIAA
+450 RSAEEQACAAINA

-473 VDPVNSESPVT
+473 VDPLNSESPVT

-532 DDTKVAVRRVHDA
+532 LDTKVAVRRVHDA

-552 TNVVLLGCNHITLGV
+552 TNMVLLGCNHITLGV
-567 VRQLQKQQEL
+567 VRQLKKQQEL
-577 YRFQHKTRVNIV
+577 YRYQHKTRVNIV
-589 GFGSNCCDFMYKPQG
+589 GFGSNCCDFLYNPKG

-620 STVFSASAQTSTQY
+620 NAVVSAAPQPAASSTYS
-634 AGAPSLEQLD
+634 GAPSLEQLD
-644 LLQDLAIP
+644 QLQDLAIP
-652 ILVDCSGQS
+652 ILVDCSGQG
-661 NTQALYSACIDRG
+661 NTQDLYSACIERG

-697 ATSRS
+697 ATTRA

-742 SGSMNFVA
+742 SGSMNCVA

-760 EAVGEVLRKG
+760 EAVGEVIRKG
-770 YCEQDPRDDFTGT
+770 YCERDPREDFTGT

-798 HISPSAVE
+798 HLNPSAVQ
-806 LEPLIPHSVL
+806 LEPLIPQSVL
-816 DGINW
+816 DTIAW
-821 SDDMSVDDI
+821 SDDMEVDDI
-830 VAGLQSYDQAFHDKY
+830 VAGLEAYDEAFREKY
-845 VAPARAENKRLNYV
+845 YVPAVAEGKRLHYV
-859 ASIDLAKFPAIQA
+859 ASIDLSKFPSIQA
-872 KIQPVLLSED
+872 KIQPVLINED
-882 HPAYYT
+882 HPAFFT

-899 LQYQPNPLVLK
+899 LQYPNPLVLK

>member
-1 MHVVPSILEITS
+1 
-13 TDVLRPS
+13 
-20 VNRPFISKDA
+20 
-30 WKQARMDCTSP
+30 MDCTSP
-41 SMLIGANWPSALL
+41 SMLIGANWPKEVL
-54 ENPLALDS
+54 ENPLSLDTDN
-62 LSLNDAEFS
+62 LSLGASVS
-71 HLDHHNGKRNV
+71 HLDHRNGQRNV
-82 YKFGGTSVGSPS
+82 YKFGGTSVGSPA
-94 RLCGLVRIVRDE
+94 RLCGLVRIIREE

-115 SAMGD
+115 SAMGHS
-120 TTDYLLE
+120 TDYLLE
-127 AVAFAAKG
+127 AVALAAKG
-135 DSDSALK
+135 DAEGALK
-142 VVDKLEA
+142 VVDKLQE
-149 LTLDNAHETQKQ
+149 LTITNAHETQKMLQ
-161 LEVQDVEDM
+161 VESVEEM
-170 TDVIVDHFKPL
+170 TTLIVDHFKPL

-204 FGERISAAIVA
+204 FGERISATIVA

-224 AFFLDARTWLTTD
+224 AFFLDARDWLTTD

-249 SKQKLQQL
+249 SKEKLQEL
-257 AAQWKPNTLPVI
+257 AKLWKPNTLPVI
-269 TGFIAQTR
+269 TGFIAKTHS
-277 GGRTT
+277 GRTT

-296 GASLGADYVLIN
+296 GSSLGADYVLIN

-319 RIVDRAKALSH
+319 RIVDRAVALSH

-368 DPEGHGTYIS
+368 DPDGHGTYIS
-378 GVGRSGIRE
+378 GVGRSGTRE

-408 GSNDPSQENIGAR
+408 GSSDPHQQGNIGAR

-435 SIRGAHGQAISVVIP
+435 SIRGAHGQAISVVVP
-450 RSAEAKACEAIAA
+450 RSAEEIACAAINA
-463 ELSAEIESHE
+463 ELSAEIASHE
-473 VDPVNSESPVT
+473 VDPLNSESPVT

-495 VPYNQ
+495 IPYNQ

-532 DDTKVAVRRVHDA
+532 NDTKVAVRRVHDA

-577 YRFQHKTRVNIV
+577 YRYQHKARVNIV
-589 GFGSNCCDFMYKPQG
+589 GFGSNCCDFLYNPKG
-604 FTFEELITR
+604 FTFDELITR

-620 STVFSASAQTSTQY
+620 NAVVSASSAPSASTPY
-634 AGAPSLEQLD
+634 AGAPSVEQLD
-644 LLQDLAIP
+644 ELQDLAIP
-652 ILVDCSGQS
+652 ILIDCSGQG
-661 NTQALYSACIDRG
+661 NTQDLYSACIERG

-697 ATSRS
+697 ATTRA

-742 SGSMNFVA
+742 SGSMNYVA

-760 EAVGEVLRKG
+760 EAVGEVIRLG
-770 YCEQDPRDDFTGT
+770 YCERDPREDFTGT

-798 HISPSAVE
+798 HVNPSSVE
-806 LEPLIPHSVL
+806 LEPLIPQSVL
-816 DGINW
+816 DTIAW
-821 SDDMSVDDI
+821 SNDMEVEDI
-830 VAGLQSYDQAFHDKY
+830 VSGLETHDEIFREKY
-845 VAPARAENKRLNYV
+845 YVPAMAENKRLHYV
-859 ASIDLAKFPAIQA
+859 ASIDLSKFPSIQA
-872 KIQPVLLSED
+872 KIRPVLISED
-882 HPAYYT
+882 HPAFYT
-888 KDNEIAFGFSS
+888 KENEIAFGFSS
-899 LQYQPNPLVLK
+899 VQYPNPLVLK
-910 GSGTGAAASA
+910 GSGSGAAASA

-937 NVHV
+937 SVHV

>member
-1 MHVVPSILEITS
+1 
-13 TDVLRPS
+13 
-20 VNRPFISKDA
+20 
-30 WKQARMDCTSP
+30 MDCTSP
-41 SMLIGANWPSALL
+41 SMLIGANWPKEVLD
-54 ENPLALDS
+54 NPLSLDGDVLS
-62 LSLNDAEFS
+62 LSGAADAEFS
-71 HLDHHNGKRNV
+71 HLDHRNGKRNV
-82 YKFGGTSVGSPS
+82 YKFGGTSVGSPA
-94 RLCGLVRIVRDE
+94 RLCGLVRILREE
-106 RERVLAVVV
+106 RGRVLAVVV
-115 SAMGD
+115 SAMGH

-135 DSDSALK
+135 DADSALK
-142 VVDKLEA
+142 VVDKIQA
-149 LTLDNAHETQKQ
+149 LTLTNAHDTQKE
-161 LEVQDVEDM
+161 LEVEEIEDM
-170 TDVIVDHFKPL
+170 TEVIVNHFKPL
-181 RELLF
+181 RELLY

-204 FGERISAAIVA
+204 FGERISANIVA

-224 AFFLDARTWLTTD
+224 AFFLDARDWLTTD

-249 SKQKLQQL
+249 SKEKLQEL
-257 AAQWKPNTLPVI
+257 SKEWKSNTLPVI
-269 TGFIAQTR
+269 TGFIGSTR
-277 GGRTT
+277 SGRTT

-296 GASLGADYVLIN
+296 GSSLGADYVLIN

-319 RIVDRAKALSH
+319 RIVDRAAALSH

-368 DPEGHGTYIS
+368 DPNGHGTYIS
-378 GVGRSGIRE
+378 GVGRSGTRE

-408 GSNDPSQENIGAR
+408 GSSDPHQQENIGAR

-435 SIRGAHGQAISVVIP
+435 SIRGAHGQAISVVVP
-450 RSAEAKACEAIAA
+450 RSAEEIACAAINT
-463 ELSAEIESHE
+463 ELSTEIESHE
-473 VDPVNSESPVT
+473 VDPLNSESPVT

-490 EDLSK
+490 EDLSTI
-495 VPYNQ
+495 PYNQ

-510 GIEVLAVGQGTSS
+510 GIEVLAVGG
-523 RSLSCVIRG
+523 
-532 DDTKVAVRRVHDA
+532 
-545 FNVDYLV
+545 
-552 TNVVLLGCNHITLGV
+552 GCNHITLGV

-577 YRFQHKTRVNIV
+577 YRYQHKARVNIV
-589 GFGSNCCDFMYKPQG
+589 GFGSNCCDFLYNPKG
-604 FTFEELITR
+604 FTFEDLISR
-613 LESCKST
+613 LEDCKST
-620 STVFSASAQTSTQY
+620 TAVVSASPSVSSAY
-634 AGAPSLEQLD
+634 AGAPSLDQLD
-644 LLQDLAIP
+644 QLQDSAIP
-652 ILVDCSGQS
+652 ILIDCSGQG
-661 NTQALYSACIDRG
+661 NTQELYSACIERG

-697 ATSRS
+697 ATSRA

-714 IGASLPVVDTLGNI
+714 IGASLPVIDTLGNI

-750 NEVMKGKKLS
+750 NEVLKGKKLS

-770 YCEQDPRDDFTGT
+770 YCERDPREDFTGT

-798 HISPSAVE
+798 HINPSAVE
-806 LEPLIPHSVL
+806 LEPLIPQSVL
-816 DGINW
+816 DTITW
-821 SDDMSVDDI
+821 SNTMEVDDI
-830 VAGLQSYDQAFHDKY
+830 VSGLKSYDEVFHKKY
-845 VAPARAENKRLNYV
+845 YVPAVAENKRLHYV
-859 ASIDLAKFPAIQA
+859 ASIDLSKFPSIQA
-872 KIQPVLLSED
+872 KIQPVLISED
-882 HPAYYT
+882 HPAFYT

-899 LQYQPNPLVLK
+899 VQYPNPLVLK

>member
-1 MHVVPSILEITS
+1 
-13 TDVLRPS
+13 
-20 VNRPFISKDA
+20 
-30 WKQARMDCTSP
+30 MDCTSP
-41 SMLIGANWPSALL
+41 SMLIGANWPKETL
-54 ENPLALDS
+54 EHPLSLDGDSFS
-62 LSLNDAEFS
+62 LSAAADSAQFS
-71 HLDHHNGKRNV
+71 HLDHRNGQRNV
-82 YKFGGTSVGSPS
+82 YKFGGTSVGSPA
-94 RLCGLVRIVRDE
+94 RLCGLVRIVRSE
-106 RERVLAVVV
+106 RARVLAVVV
-115 SAMGD
+115 SAMGH

-135 DSDSALK
+135 DAERALQ
-142 VVDKLEA
+142 VVDKLQT
-149 LTLDNAHETQKQ
+149 LTLSNAHDTQTELG
-161 LEVQDVEDM
+161 LELEQVEDM
-170 TDVIVDHFKPL
+170 TDVIVQHFKPL

-204 FGERISAAIVA
+204 FGERISATIVA

-224 AFFLDARTWLTTD
+224 AFYLDAREWLTTD
-237 DTHGCAKVFFDE
+237 DTHGCAKVDFDE
-249 SKQKLQQL
+249 SKEKLQRL
-257 AAQWKPNTLPVI
+257 AKQWKPNTLPVI
-269 TGFIAQTR
+269 TGFIARTR
-277 GGRTT
+277 SGRTT

-296 GASLGADYVLIN
+296 GSSLGADYVLIN

-319 RIVDRAKALSH
+319 RIVERATALSH

-368 DPEGHGTYIS
+368 DPNGHGTYIS
-378 GVGRSGIRE
+378 GVGRSGTRE

-408 GSNDPSQENIGAR
+408 GSSDPHQQGNIGAR

-435 SIRGAHGQAISVVIP
+435 SIRGAHGQAISVVVP
-450 RSAEAKACEAIAA
+450 RSAEEQACAAINA

-473 VDPVNSESPVT
+473 VDPLNSESPVT

-495 VPYNQ
+495 IPYNQ

-523 RSLSCVIRG
+523 RSLSCVIHG
-532 DDTKVAVRRVHDA
+532 ADTKVAVRRVHDA

-577 YRFQHKTRVNIV
+577 YRFQHKARVNIV
-589 GFGSNCCDFMYKPQG
+589 GFGSNCCDFLFNPKG

-613 LESCKST
+613 LEGCKST
-620 STVFSASAQTSTQY
+620 KSVVSASSPSSASSQY
-634 AGAPSLEQLD
+634 AGAPSSEQLD
-644 LLQDLAIP
+644 QLQDLAIP
-652 ILVDCSGQS
+652 ILIDCSGQAS
-661 NTQALYSACIDRG
+661 TKDLYSACIERG

-680 NARSVCRLPP
+680 NARSVSSLPP

-697 ATSRS
+697 ATTRS

-728 LRTGDRVLGIETSL
+728 LRTGDRVLSIETSL

-770 YCEQDPRDDFTGT
+770 YCERDPREDFTGT
-783 DMVAKIVVLARALGV
+783 DMVSKIVVLARALGV
-798 HISPSAVE
+798 HLNPSAVQ

-816 DGINW
+816 DTISW
-821 SDDMSVDDI
+821 SSEMEVADI
-830 VAGLQSYDQAFHDKY
+830 VSGLESYDDAFRAKY
-845 VAPARAENKRLNYV
+845 YVPAVAEGKRLHYV
-859 ASIDLAKFPAIQA
+859 ASIDLAKFPSIQA
-872 KIQPVLLSED
+872 KIQPVLVNED

-899 LQYQPNPLVLK
+899 VQYPNPLVLK

>member
-1 MHVVPSILEITS
+1 
-13 TDVLRPS
+13 
-20 VNRPFISKDA
+20 
-30 WKQARMDCTSP
+30 MDCTSP
-41 SMLIGANWPSALL
+41 SMLIGANWPKEVLD
-54 ENPLALDS
+54 NPLSLDGDVLS
-62 LSLNDAEFS
+62 LSGAADAEFS

-82 YKFGGTSVGSPS
+82 YKFGGTSVGSPA
-94 RLCGLVRIVRDE
+94 RLCGLVRILREE
-106 RERVLAVVV
+106 RGRVLAVVV
-115 SAMGD
+115 SAMGH

-135 DSDSALK
+135 DADSALK
-142 VVDKLEA
+142 VVDKIQA
-149 LTLDNAHETQKQ
+149 LTLTNAHDTQKE
-161 LEVQDVEDM
+161 LEVEEIEDM
-170 TDVIVDHFKPL
+170 TEVIVNHFKPL
-181 RELLF
+181 RELLY

-204 FGERISAAIVA
+204 FGERISANIVA

-224 AFFLDARTWLTTD
+224 AFFLDARDWLTTD

-249 SKQKLQQL
+249 SKEKLQEL
-257 AAQWKPNTLPVI
+257 SKEWKSNTLPVI
-269 TGFIAQTR
+269 TGFIGSTR
-277 GGRTT
+277 SGRTT

-296 GASLGADYVLIN
+296 GSSLGADYVLIN

-319 RIVDRAKALSH
+319 RIVDRAAALSH

-368 DPEGHGTYIS
+368 DPNGHGTYIS
-378 GVGRSGIRE
+378 GVGRSGTRE

-408 GSNDPSQENIGAR
+408 GSSDPHQQENIGAR

-435 SIRGAHGQAISVVIP
+435 SIRGAHGQAISVVVP
-450 RSAEAKACEAIAA
+450 RSAEEIACAAINT
-463 ELSAEIESHE
+463 ELSTEIESHE
-473 VDPVNSESPVT
+473 VDPLNSESPVT

-490 EDLSK
+490 EDLSTI
-495 VPYNQ
+495 PYNQ

-510 GIEVLAVGQGTSS
+510 GIEVLAVGG
-523 RSLSCVIRG
+523 
-532 DDTKVAVRRVHDA
+532 
-545 FNVDYLV
+545 
-552 TNVVLLGCNHITLGV
+552 GCNHITLGV

-577 YRFQHKTRVNIV
+577 YRYQHKARVNIV
-589 GFGSNCCDFMYKPQG
+589 GFGSNCCDFLYNPKG
-604 FTFEELITR
+604 FTFEDLISR
-613 LESCKST
+613 LEDCKST
-620 STVFSASAQTSTQY
+620 TAVVSASPSVSSAY
-634 AGAPSLEQLD
+634 AGAPSLDQLD
-644 LLQDLAIP
+644 QLQDSAIP
-652 ILVDCSGQS
+652 ILIDCSGQG
-661 NTQALYSACIDRG
+661 NTQELYSACIERG

-697 ATSRS
+697 ATSRA

-714 IGASLPVVDTLGNI
+714 IGASLPVIDTLGNI

-750 NEVMKGKKLS
+750 NEVLKGKKLS

-770 YCEQDPRDDFTGT
+770 YCERDPREDFTGT

-798 HISPSAVE
+798 HINPSAVE
-806 LEPLIPHSVL
+806 LEPLIPQSVL
-816 DGINW
+816 DTITW
-821 SDDMSVDDI
+821 SNTMEVDDI
-830 VAGLQSYDQAFHDKY
+830 VSGLKSYDEVFHKKY
-845 VAPARAENKRLNYV
+845 YVPAVAENKRLHYV
-859 ASIDLAKFPAIQA
+859 ASIDLSKFPSIQA
-872 KIQPVLLSED
+872 KIQPVLISED
-882 HPAYYT
+882 HPAFYT

-899 LQYQPNPLVLK
+899 VQYPNPLVLK

>member
-1 MHVVPSILEITS
+1 
-13 TDVLRPS
+13 
-20 VNRPFISKDA
+20 
-30 WKQARMDCTSP
+30 MDCTSP
-41 SMLIGANWPSALL
+41 SMLIGANWSKEVLVDPISLTTNDTL
-54 ENPLALDS
+54 S
-62 LSLNDAEFS
+62 LSTAKLS
-71 HLDHHNGKRNV
+71 HLDHCNGKRNV

-94 RLCGLVRIVRDE
+94 RLCGLVHIVRNE
-106 RERVLAVVV
+106 RERILAVVV
-115 SAMGD
+115 SAMGH
-120 TTDYLLE
+120 TTDHLLK
-127 AVAFAAKG
+127 AATLAAKG
-135 DSDSALK
+135 DADNALK
-142 VVDKLEA
+142 VVDMLQA
-149 LTLDNAHETQKQ
+149 LTLTNAHETQKELQVEQ
-161 LEVQDVEDM
+161 LEDM

-186 GICLLQEQTAA
+186 GISLLEELTTA

-204 FGERISAAIVA
+204 YGERISANIVA
-215 KLLTKAGVE
+215 KLLTKAGVG
-224 AFFLDARTWLTTD
+224 ALYLDARKWLTTD

-249 SKQKLQQL
+249 SKEKLLEL
-257 AAQWKPNTLPVI
+257 AKQWKPNTVPVI
-269 TGFIAQTR
+269 AGFIARTR

-296 GASLGADYVLIN
+296 GASLDADYVLIN

-319 RIVDRAKALSH
+319 RIVERAVALSH

-358 DVTMLIRNTM
+358 DATMLIRNTM
-368 DPEGHGTYIS
+368 DPNGHGTYIS
-378 GVGRSGIRE
+378 GISRSGTPE
-387 TCTTSLENLAI
+387 TCTTSLENLTV

-408 GSNDPSQENIGAR
+408 GGSDSHQQENIGAR

-450 RSAEAKACEAIAA
+450 RSSEEQACAAINV

-473 VDPVNSESPVT
+473 VDPVNSISPVT

-523 RSLSCVIRG
+523 RSLSCIIRG
-532 DDTKVAVRRVHDA
+532 ADTKIAVRRVHDA

-552 TNVVLLGCNHITLGV
+552 TNVVLLGCNHITLDV
-567 VRQLQKQQEL
+567 VRQLQKQREL
-577 YRFQHKTRVNIV
+577 YRYQHKAHVNIV
-589 GFGSNCCDFMYKPQG
+589 GFGSKCCDFLYNSKG
-604 FTFEELITR
+604 FSFEELILR
-613 LESCKST
+613 LENCKST
-620 STVFSASAQTSTQY
+620 SAVVSASLSTGQMPY
-634 AGAPSLEQLD
+634 SGTPSLEQLD
-644 LLQDLAIP
+644 QLQDLAIP
-652 ILVDCSGQS
+652 ILVDCSGQGS
-661 NTQALYSACIDRG
+661 TQDLYSACIERG

-697 ATSRS
+697 ATTRT

-714 IGASLPVVDTLGNI
+714 IGASLPVVETLGNI
-728 LRTGDRVLGIETSL
+728 LRMGDRVLRIETSL

-750 NEVMKGKKLS
+750 NEVMKGKNLS

-770 YCEQDPRDDFTGT
+770 YCERDPREDFTGT

-798 HISPSAVE
+798 HISASAVQ
-806 LEPLIPHSVL
+806 LEPLIPQSVL
-816 DGINW
+816 DTIAW
-821 SDDMSVDDI
+821 SNDLEVNDI
-830 VAGLQSYDQAFHDKY
+830 VTGLEAYDATFREKY
-845 VAPARAENKRLNYV
+845 YIPAVAESKRLHYV
-859 ASIDLAKFPAIQA
+859 ASIDLAKFPSIQA
-872 KIQPVLLSED
+872 TIKPLLISED
-882 HPAYYT
+882 HPVFYT

-899 LQYQPNPLVLK
+899 VQYPNPLVLK

>member
-1 MHVVPSILEITS
+1 
-13 TDVLRPS
+13 
-20 VNRPFISKDA
+20 
-30 WKQARMDCTSP
+30 MDCTSP
-41 SMLIGANWPSALL
+41 SMLIGANWPKEVL
-54 ENPLALDS
+54 EHPLSLDGDAFS
-62 LSLNDAEFS
+62 LSSAAEFS
-71 HLDHHNGKRNV
+71 HLDHRNGARNV
-82 YKFGGTSVGSPS
+82 YKFGGTSVGSPA
-94 RLCGLVRIVRDE
+94 RLCGLVRIVRSE

-115 SAMGD
+115 SAMGH

-135 DSDSALK
+135 DAENALK
-142 VVDKLEA
+142 VVDKLQA
-149 LTLDNAHETQKQ
+149 LTLTNAHDTQKE
-161 LEVQDVEDM
+161 LEVEHVEDM
-170 TDVIVDHFKPL
+170 TDIIVEHFKPL

-204 FGERISAAIVA
+204 FGERISATIVA

-224 AFFLDARTWLTTD
+224 AFYLDAREWLTTD

-249 SKQKLQQL
+249 SKEKLQQL

-269 TGFIAQTR
+269 TGFIARTR
-277 GGRTT
+277 SGRTT

-296 GASLGADYVLIN
+296 GSSLGADYVLIN

-319 RIVDRAKALSH
+319 RIVDRAVALSH

-368 DPEGHGTYIS
+368 DPNGHGTYIS
-378 GVGRSGIRE
+378 GVGRSGTRE

-408 GSNDPSQENIGAR
+408 GSSDPHQQENIGAR

-435 SIRGAHGQAISVVIP
+435 SIRGAHGQAISVVVP
-450 RSAEAKACEAIAA
+450 RSAEEQACAAINA

-473 VDPVNSESPVT
+473 VDPLNSESPVT

-510 GIEVLAVGQGTSS
+510 GIEVQAVGQGTSS

-532 DDTKVAVRRVHDA
+532 ADTKVAVRRVHDA

-552 TNVVLLGCNHITLGV
+552 TNIVLLGCNHITLGV

-577 YRFQHKTRVNIV
+577 YRFQHKARVNIV
-589 GFGSNCCDFMYKPQG
+589 GFGSNCCDFMYNPKG
-604 FTFEELITR
+604 FTFEELIAR
-613 LESCKST
+613 LENCKSDNA
-620 STVFSASAQTSTQY
+620 VVSAASPSSAAAQY

-644 LLQDLAIP
+644 QLQDLAIP
-652 ILVDCSGQS
+652 ILVDCSGQA
-661 NTQALYSACIDRG
+661 NTKDLYSVCIERG

-680 NARSVCRLPP
+680 NARSVSSLPP

-697 ATSRS
+697 ATTRS

-728 LRTGDRVLGIETSL
+728 LRTGDRVLSIETSL
-742 SGSMNFVA
+742 SGSMNYVA
-750 NEVMKGKKLS
+750 NKVMKGKKLS

-770 YCEQDPRDDFTGT
+770 YCERDPREDFMGT
-783 DMVAKIVVLARALGV
+783 DMVSKIVVLARALGV
-798 HISPSAVE
+798 HINPSAVR

-816 DGINW
+816 DTISW
-821 SDDMSVDDI
+821 SSEMEVEDI
-830 VAGLQSYDQAFHDKY
+830 VSGLEAHDEAFRDKY
-845 VAPARAENKRLNYV
+845 YVPAVAENKRLHYV
-859 ASIDLAKFPAIQA
+859 ASIDLAKFPSIQA
-872 KIQPVLLSED
+872 KIQPVLVDED

-899 LQYQPNPLVLK
+899 VQYPNPLVLK

>member
-1 MHVVPSILEITS
+1 
-13 TDVLRPS
+13 
-20 VNRPFISKDA
+20 
-30 WKQARMDCTSP
+30 MDCTSP
-41 SMLIGANWPSALL
+41 SMLIGANWPKEVLD
-54 ENPLALDS
+54 NPLSLDGDVLS
-62 LSLNDAEFS
+62 LSGAAGAEFS
-71 HLDHHNGKRNV
+71 HLDHRNGQRNV
-82 YKFGGTSVGSPS
+82 YKFGGTSVGGPA
-94 RLCGLVRIVRDE
+94 RLCGLVRIVREE
-106 RERVLAVVV
+106 RDRVLAVVV
-115 SAMGD
+115 SAMGH

-135 DSDSALK
+135 DADSALK
-142 VVDKLEA
+142 VVDKIQA
-149 LTLDNAHETQKQ
+149 QTLINAHDTQKE
-161 LEVQDVEDM
+161 LEVEDIEDM
-170 TDVIVDHFKPL
+170 SEVIVNHFKPL
-181 RELLF
+181 RELLY
-186 GICLLQEQTAA
+186 GICLLQEQTTA

-204 FGERISAAIVA
+204 FGERISANIVA

-224 AFFLDARTWLTTD
+224 AFFLDARDWLTTD

-249 SKQKLQQL
+249 SKTKLQEL
-257 AAQWKPNTLPVI
+257 SKHWKPNTLPVI
-269 TGFIAQTR
+269 TGFIGSTR
-277 GGRTT
+277 SGRTT

-296 GASLGADYVLIN
+296 GSSLGADYVLIN

-319 RIVDRAKALSH
+319 RIVDRAVALSH

-368 DPEGHGTYIS
+368 DPNGHGTYIS
-378 GVGRSGIRE
+378 GVGRSGTRE

-408 GSNDPSQENIGAR
+408 GSNDPHQQENIGAR

-435 SIRGAHGQAISVVIP
+435 SIRGAHGQAISVVVP
-450 RSAEAKACEAIAA
+450 RSAEEIACAAINA
-463 ELSAEIESHE
+463 ELSSEIESHE
-473 VDPVNSESPVT
+473 VDPLNSESPVT

-495 VPYNQ
+495 IPYNQ

-532 DDTKVAVRRVHDA
+532 VDTKVAVRRVHDA

-577 YRFQHKTRVNIV
+577 YRYQHKARVNIV
-589 GFGSNCCDFMYKPQG
+589 GFGSNCCDFLYNPKG

-613 LESCKST
+613 LEDCKST
-620 STVFSASAQTSTQY
+620 TAVVSASPSVSSAY
-634 AGAPSLEQLD
+634 AGAPSLLEQLD
-644 LLQDLAIP
+644 QLQDLAIP
-652 ILVDCSGQS
+652 ILIDCSGQG
-661 NTQALYSACIDRG
+661 NTQDLYSACIERG

-697 ATSRS
+697 ATSRT

-714 IGASLPVVDTLGNI
+714 IGASLPVIDTLGNI

-760 EAVGEVLRKG
+760 DAVGEVLRKG
-770 YCEQDPRDDFTGT
+770 YCERDPREDFTGT

-798 HISPSAVE
+798 HINPSAVE
-806 LEPLIPHSVL
+806 LEPLIPQSIL
-816 DGINW
+816 DTITW
-821 SDDMSVDDI
+821 SNDMEVDD
-830 VAGLQSYDQAFHDKY
+830 VVSGLKAYDEVFHEKY
-845 VAPARAENKRLNYV
+845 YVPAVAENKRLHYV
-859 ASIDLAKFPAIQA
+859 ASIDLSKFPSIQA
-872 KIQPVLLSED
+872 KIQPVLISED
-882 HPAYYT
+882 HPAFYT

-899 LQYQPNPLVLK
+899 VQYPNPLVLK

-937 NVHV
+937 NVHI

>member
-1 MHVVPSILEITS
+1 
-13 TDVLRPS
+13 
-20 VNRPFISKDA
+20 
-30 WKQARMDCTSP
+30 MDCTSP
-41 SMLIGANWPSALL
+41 SMLIGANWPKEVLD
-54 ENPLALDS
+54 NPLSLDGDS
-62 LSLNDAEFS
+62 LSLSGAADAEFS
-71 HLDHHNGKRNV
+71 HLDHRNGKRNV

-94 RLCGLVRIVRDE
+94 RLCGLVRIVREE
-106 RERVLAVVV
+106 RDRVLAVVV
-115 SAMGD
+115 SAMGH
-120 TTDYLLE
+120 TTDHLLE

-135 DSDSALK
+135 DADSALT
-142 VVDKLEA
+142 VVDKIQA
-149 LTLDNAHETQKQ
+149 QTLVNAHDTQKE
-161 LEVQDVEDM
+161 LEVADIEDM
-170 TDVIVDHFKPL
+170 TEVILNHFKPL
-181 RELLF
+181 RELLY

-204 FGERISAAIVA
+204 FGERISANIVA
-215 KLLTKAGVE
+215 KLLSKSGVE
-224 AFFLDARTWLTTD
+224 AFFLDARDWLTTD
-237 DTHGCAKVFFDE
+237 DTHGCAKVLFDE
-249 SKQKLQQL
+249 SKEKLQQL
-257 AAQWKPNTLPVI
+257 SEHWKPNTLPVI
-269 TGFIAQTR
+269 TGFIGSTR
-277 GGRTT
+277 SGRTT

-296 GASLGADYVLIN
+296 GSSLGADYVLIN

-319 RIVDRAKALSH
+319 CIVDRAVALSH

-368 DPEGHGTYIS
+368 DPKGHGTYIS
-378 GVGRSGIRE
+378 GVGRSGTRE

-408 GSNDPSQENIGAR
+408 GSTDPHQQENIGAR
-421 VTKVLEELKIPVWL
+421 VTKALEELKIPVWL
-435 SIRGAHGQAISVVIP
+435 SIRGAHGQAISVVVP
-450 RSAEAKACEAIAA
+450 RGAEAIACAAINA
-463 ELSAEIESHE
+463 ELSTEIESHE
-473 VDPVNSESPVT
+473 VDPLNSESPVT

-532 DDTKVAVRRVHDA
+532 VDTKVAVRRVHDA

-577 YRFQHKTRVNIV
+577 YRYQHKTRVNIV
-589 GFGSNCCDFMYKPQG
+589 GFGSNCCDFLYNPKG

-613 LESCKST
+613 LQDCKST
-620 STVFSASAQTSTQY
+620 TTVVSASVSVSSAY

-644 LLQDLAIP
+644 ELQDLAIP
-652 ILVDCSGQS
+652 ILIDCSGQG
-661 NTQALYSACIDRG
+661 NTQDLYSACIERG

-697 ATSRS
+697 ATSRA

-714 IGASLPVVDTLGNI
+714 IGASLPVIDTLGNI

-760 EAVGEVLRKG
+760 EAVGLVLRKG
-770 YCEQDPRDDFTGT
+770 YCERDPREDFTGT
-783 DMVAKIVVLARALGV
+783 DMVAKVVVLARALGV
-798 HISPSAVE
+798 HINPNAVQ
-806 LEPLIPHSVL
+806 LEPLIPQSVL
-816 DGINW
+816 DTITW
-821 SDDMSVDDI
+821 SNDMEVDDI
-830 VAGLQSYDQAFHDKY
+830 VSGLQAYDEVFHEKY
-845 VAPARAENKRLNYV
+845 YAPAVAENKRLHYV
-859 ASIDLAKFPAIQA
+859 ASIDLSKFPSIQA
-872 KIQPVLLSED
+872 KIQPLLVSED
-882 HPAYYT
+882 HPAFYT

-899 LQYQPNPLVLK
+899 VQYPNSLVLK